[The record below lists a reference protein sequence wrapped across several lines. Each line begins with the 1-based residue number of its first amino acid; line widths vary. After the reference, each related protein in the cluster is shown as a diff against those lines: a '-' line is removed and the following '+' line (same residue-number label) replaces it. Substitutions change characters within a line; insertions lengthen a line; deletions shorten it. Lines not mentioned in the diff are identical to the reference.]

1 MTRSSIPE
9 LRGRRCASNPL
20 RARGSAC
27 VHEGA
32 NHIESADRRE
42 IFSTLSRR
50 LAYYP
55 AGLVRSAPLLLPL
68 LVILAVLGLR
78 QAPQS
83 RLLTALVTLHFGLF
97 YVTSLLSRSVGAFT
111 ERFMFAFVVA
121 LAPLLGMLP
130 ALIARARHWPF
141 RAAVTGSILALLL
154 IEAVYGLTHRLDEWG
169 HSPDLLEVTS
179 LLGDLARGRGAP
191 LRVFTG
197 DGFESDLMP
206 LAVQNGRR
214 PGGAGAL
221 PLNSFTAR
229 RRRRDGEAPHGRR
242 HSTSP
247 PP

>member
-1 MTRSSIPE
+1 
-9 LRGRRCASNPL
+9 
-20 RARGSAC
+20 
-27 VHEGA
+27 
-32 NHIESADRRE
+32 
-42 IFSTLSRR
+42 
-50 LAYYP
+50 
-55 AGLVRSAPLLLPL
+55 VRSAPLLLPL